1 MLMIVKEIL
10 LPHRYN
16 RDRVNEHGVPGQLRT
31 VALGK
36 DGTRISAVGIGT
48 WQWGSGS
55 WGYGKD
61 YTKDDLRKVFRKA
74 RDLSINFFDTAEAYG
89 ESESILG
96 EVLASEGREGL
107 VIATKVAP
115 QNATYGGTLKAANK
129 SLGRLGL
136 KCVDL
141 YQLHWPNPLY
151 GLGGTM
157 RAFDKLHKDGKIAM
171 AGVSNFGLNGVIEA
185 RKLLKSARLV
195 SDQVQ
200 YNLLERGPEKDLLPY
215 LQKEGMTLIAY
226 SPLAQGLLSGNLQ
239 RRPKDLV
246 RAVNPY
252 YSGSN
257 LNSIRQL
264 IEVLDRI
271 ARARGVT
278 VTQVSLNWLINKD
291 SVVPIVG
298 AKRESHVAE
307 IGGALGWSLNQ
318 SELTEIDET
327 LKRVRT
333 SRISGYLTAPLRV
346 LRFLVSGK

>member
-1 MLMIVKEIL
+1 MKAVELSKGG
-10 LPHRYN
+10 P
-16 RDRVNEHGVPGQLRT
+16 
-31 VALGK
+31 
-36 DGTRISAVGIGT
+36 RISAVGIGT
-48 WQWGSGS
+48 WQWGTSG

-61 YTKDDLRKVFRKA
+61 YTKDDLRKVFKKA
-74 RDLSINFFDTAEAYG
+74 RDLGINFFDTAEAYG

-115 QNATYGGTLKAANK
+115 QNATYGGTLKAANR

-136 KCVDL
+136 KCLDL

-157 RAFDKLHKDGKIAM
+157 RAFDMLHKDGKIAM

-185 RKLLKSARLV
+185 RKLLKSAPLV
-195 SDQVQ
+195 SDQVH

-215 LQKEGMTLIAY
+215 LQKEGMVLIAY
-226 SPLAQGLLSGNLQ
+226 SPLAQGLLSGNIP
-239 RRPKDLV
+239 RRPKDLI

-257 LNSIRQL
+257 LNNIRQL
-264 IEVLDRI
+264 IGVLDRI
-271 ARARGVT
+271 AKARGVT
-278 VTQVSLNWLINKD
+278 VTQVSINWLINKD
-291 SVVPIVG
+291 AVVPIVG

-307 IGGALGWSLNQ
+307 IGGALDWSLNQ
-318 SELTEIDET
+318 SELLEIGET

-333 SRISGYLTAPLRV
+333 SRIRGYLTAPLRV
-346 LRFLVSGK
+346 LELLVSGK